1 MKTDI
6 FIQAIRSRKNLQ
18 FLYGLQMVSLEPYY
32 ITKNRAGKK
41 VIYGRIRNSSE
52 IRKFEYEKIA
62 NIRIIESF
70 RFSPRIPI
78 NSFAS

>member
-6 FIQAIRSRKNLQ
+6 FIRAITKRNNLQ
-18 FLYGLQMVSLEPYY
+18 FLYGLQEVNLEPYY
-32 ITKNRAGKK
+32 ISKNRSGKK
-41 VIYGRIRNSSE
+41 VIYGRLRNSNE
-52 IRKFEYEKIA
+52 IRKFEYNKIA

-78 NSFAS
+78 NSFVS

>member
-6 FIQAIRSRKNLQ
+6 FIHAIRNRNNLQ
-18 FLYGLQMVSLEPYY
+18 FLYGLQKIHLEPYY
-32 ITKNRAGKK
+32 IAKNSTGKK
-41 VIYGRIRNSSE
+41 VIYGRLKNTNE
-52 IRKFEYEKIA
+52 VRKFEYNKIA

-78 NSFAS
+78 NSFAV